1 MNTMLWNL
9 LLLLAPAAV
18 QAHPG
23 LGLPEVSLAEHPR
36 RSFGGSIAGS
46 SSGPWPIV
54 TVPPGQEFI
63 VTMVATSS
71 AGISPARDVIHGF
84 EFLDDSGSVLSG
96 YVLTTPRQASITRGD
111 GRLRIAEGA
120 TLMAQLHGPGS
131 GDYYLQ
137 GFFVA
142 AGSPYRSF
150 NGTMLGSSLEIMT
163 ADAERDFVVR
173 TIATDCPATGGSANV
188 LVDGLVVIPDSTDLT
203 ILGHSS
209 IPNSPFVLGK
219 GELVVPAGKTLSIA
233 STPKCDYYIDGEYAK
248 P

>member
-1 MNTMLWNL
+1 MHTL
-9 LLLLAPAAV
+9 LLGLLLVTPGSV
-18 QAHPG
+18 EAHPVTA
-23 LGLPEVSLAEHPR
+23 LPEVSIGENPR
-36 RSFGGSIAGS
+36 RSFGGNIAGS

-54 TVPPGQEFI
+54 EVPSGQEFI

-71 AGISPARDVIHGF
+71 TGISPARDVIHGF
-84 EFLDDSGSVLSG
+84 EFLDDSGAVLSG

-111 GRLRIAEGA
+111 GRLRIREGK

-131 GDYYLQ
+131 GDYYVQ

-142 AGSPYRSF
+142 VGSPYRSF
-150 NGTMLGSSLEIMT
+150 NGTMVDPSLAIMT
-163 ADAERDFVVR
+163 ADTEQDFVVR
-173 TIATDCPATGGSANV
+173 TIVTDCPATGGSANV
-188 LVDGLVVIPDSTDLT
+188 LVDGAVVIPDSTDLT

-219 GELVVPAGKTLSIA
+219 GQLVVPAGKTLSIA
-233 STPKCDYYIDGEYAK
+233 STPKCDYYIDGEYVN

>member
-1 MNTMLWNL
+1 MNTMLLGL
-9 LLLLAPAAV
+9 LLVALGSV
-18 QAHPG
+18 EAHPG
-23 LGLPEVSLAEHPR
+23 TALPEVSIGENPR

-54 TVPPGQEFI
+54 TVPSGQEFI

-150 NGTMLGSSLEIMT
+150 NGTMLGSSLAVMT
-163 ADAERDFVVR
+163 SDPERDFVVR
-173 TIATDCPATGGSANV
+173 TVVTDCPATGGSANV
-188 LVDGLVVIPDSTDLT
+188 LVDGSVVIPDSTDLT
-203 ILGHSS
+203 ILGHTTST
-209 IPNSPFVLGK
+209 NSPFVLGK
-219 GELVVPAGKTLSIA
+219 GQLVVPAGKTLSIA
-233 STPKCDYYIDGEYAK
+233 STPKCDYYIDGEYVN